1 VSAQAQKEEPPPGR
15 MRKCFGILLLLVC
28 LGCAAWIWHR
38 AAAVQEATGYE
49 VIDGVPYPVHV
60 EDTKAYS
67 RQLEVF
73 GGKSLLLA
81 QAFTRWLTGL
91 GRSRP
96 FAVLLVALGAAGA
109 AWVLWPRPRR

>member
-1 VSAQAQKEEPPPGR
+1 MNSQAGQDEPPPGR
-15 MRKCFGILLLLVC
+15 MRKLSGILLLLVC
-28 LGCAAWIWHR
+28 LGCAAWIWQR
-38 AAAVQEATGYE
+38 AEAVQEATGYE

-73 GGKSLLLA
+73 GGKSLVLA

-96 FAVLLVALGAAGA
+96 FAVLLVGLGAAGA
-109 AWVLWPRPRR
+109 VWALWPRPRR